1 MQYISWEELPKV
13 DSFDLN
19 DVIVFRF
26 KGALF
31 RTYGKGLYSEFRF
44 DGDDDSWLHYVE
56 SEHLLFYLDNK
67 DLYKPSN
74 GSFALPNSNPS
85 AHDLMLRFIKERLQA
100 EIVEII
106 PPKYGLKPPE
116 DGELVVY

>member
-1 MQYISWEELPKV
+1 MKLLPIEEYMKV
-13 DSFDLN
+13 PAEDTLTH
-19 DVIVFRF
+19 IIFRF
-26 KGALF
+26 TGCNFKTTG
-31 RTYGKGLYSEFRF
+31 RGLYSKFSC
-44 DGDDDSWLHYVE
+44 DDDSWLQYVE

-85 AHDLMLRFIKERLQA
+85 AHDLMLRFIKERLHA

-106 PPKYGLKPPE
+106 PPKYGLKPPR